1 MRRLIGIC
9 AAGAAA
15 AVLLAGCGNG
25 AATSPAEPA
34 TTAAGKIRVVTS
46 TDVYASIVESIGA
59 NRVQVS
65 SLINKPSQDPHSYEA
80 TAQDKLAISKAQL
93 GVENGG
99 GYDGFFDQL
108 AGGGTLA
115 EERILNATDISGL
128 RTEANKDD
136 FNEHVWYSL
145 PTAVRVADAVATRLA
160 ELDPEAAGIFKDNA
174 AAFKNSAARISEMLA
189 GLKAGHTGQEIAVTE
204 PVPLYLIQEAGLVNK
219 TPAAYSHAIED
230 GQDVPPAVLQETIEL
245 VGSQNTRFLAYN
257 DQTEGPQTQV
267 LKKAAVTAGI
277 PVLNFSETLPA
288 GQDYLTWMAANADSI
303 KKAIS
308 Q

>member
-1 MRRLIGIC
+1 MRRLISIC

-15 AVLLAGCGNG
+15 ALLLAGCGNG
-25 AATSPAEPA
+25 AATSGAEPA

-46 TDVYASIVESIGA
+46 TDVYASIVESIGGDH
-59 NRVQVS
+59 VQVS

-115 EERILNATDISGL
+115 AGKILNATDISGL
-128 RTEANKDD
+128 RTEANQDD
-136 FNEHVWYSL
+136 FNEHLWYSL
-145 PTAVRVADAVATRLA
+145 PTAGRVADAVAARLA
-160 ELDPEAAGIFKDNA
+160 ELDPGAAGIFKDNA
-174 AAFKNSAARISEMLA
+174 AAFKDSAARISAMLA
-189 GLKAGHTGQEIAVTE
+189 GLKVEHAGQEIAVTE
-204 PVPLYLIQEAGLVNK
+204 PVPLYLIEEAGLVNK
-219 TPAAYSHAIED
+219 TPAAYSHAIEE
-230 GQDVPPAVLQETIEL
+230 GQDVPPAVLRETTEL
-245 VGSQNTRFLAYN
+245 VGNHNIRFLAYS
-257 DQTEGPQTQV
+257 DQTEGPQTQA
-267 LKKAAVTAGI
+267 LKKAADAAGV

-303 KKAIS
+303 KKALN
-308 Q
+308 